1 MDEILKLFGGA
12 EQLWTYIQRYAG
24 TAGKEATRIV
34 LESYYV
40 VRSPETP
47 VWDKTI
53 IIAAL
58 AYQLLPTDLLPKDKF
73 GVLGILDNGAAMA
86 LAYNRVKT
94 HLTPQIESQVSAI
107 LNQWYSSDSRSQ
119 SILSPCNKQNPMTS
133 SADDWINQTQTVKAS
148 PNFDNHITPNE
159 HLSQSDEDDDVV
171 ID

>member
-94 HLTPQIESQVSAI
+94 RLTPQIESQVSAI
-107 LNQWYSSDSRSQ
+107 LNQWFHQEQSANSALSGDSSTPISSNTGDWIDQPQTVQTSTN
-119 SILSPCNKQNPMTS
+119 PCNQNPHPS
-133 SADDWINQTQTVKAS
+133 IPPDD
-148 PNFDNHITPNE
+148 
-159 HLSQSDEDDDVV
+159 DEDVV
-171 ID
+171 IE